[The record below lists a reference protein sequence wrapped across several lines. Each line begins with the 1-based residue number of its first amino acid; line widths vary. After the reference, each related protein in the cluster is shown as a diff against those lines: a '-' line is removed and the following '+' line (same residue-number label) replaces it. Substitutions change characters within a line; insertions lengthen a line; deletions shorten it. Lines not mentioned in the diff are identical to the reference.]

1 MRHDRFQRPKFV
13 RDLGTNRPQMT
24 GEYEPV
30 EYTTTAAFKAYVKSI
45 ESLIKRSGRRGVT
58 TAEIHAALGRE
69 HQAWTIEAIRHI
81 ADVAESWTILP
92 TRYSI
97 QQHREIRRAPYGAVQ
112 VIR

>member
-1 MRHDRFQRPKFV
+1 MRHNRPKFV
-13 RDLGTNRPQMT
+13 RDLGTDRPQMS

-30 EYTTTAAFKAYVKSI
+30 EYTATAPFTAYVRAI
-45 ESLIKRSGRRGVT
+45 ESLIKRSGRKGVT

-69 HQAWTIEAIRHI
+69 RQAWTIEAIRHI

-97 QQHREIRRAPYGAVQ
+97 QQHRDIRRAPYGAIP